1 MEVLKVL
8 KKRVK
13 AKKGFTLIEL
23 MIVVA
28 ILGILAAIAIPTY
41 LDYTVRAKVSEAVSL
56 LSGIANSIA
65 EYHTSQG
72 DWPDNLTEV
81 GGEKTSK
88 YVESIDYTKGT
99 GNNVTIAATLR
110 NIKPTEVD
118 DKQLTLYLVYK
129 DTQSVY
135 EKCWDWGNISEKYIP
150 RTVKEKKYQTGICP
164 SS

>member
-56 LSGIANSIA
+56 LSGMANSIA

-72 DWPDNLTEV
+72 DWPNNLTEV
-81 GGEKTSK
+81 GGPKTSK
-88 YVESIDYTKGT
+88 YVENMTYGKGD
-99 GNNVTIAATLR
+99 NNNTVTISATLQE
-110 NIKPTEVD
+110 IKADINGEE
-118 DKQLTLYLVYK
+118 LTLYLVYDSTK
-129 DTQSVY
+129 ETY
-135 EKCWDWGNISEKYIP
+135 EKCWGWGNISDKYIP
-150 RTVKEKKYQTGICP
+150 ATVREKKYEQGKC
-164 SS
+164 S